1 MTEQTL
7 LRKIKTFPKAP
18 LRIPPSRVSLRRLF
32 PTSKCDRVANTETLK
47 PTSGRKSGKPTLRTI
62 ADLTGLAVTTVSR
75 ALSDDP
81 LINHETRKRI
91 AQVAAEIGYS
101 PDRAAQRLKTG
112 RTNVISVLLDPHE
125 EILGFGTSIM
135 LGITNALQGT
145 PYHLIVMPNFVKSS
159 NVEAVQYIV
168 RNNLADGL
176 IFTRTEPLDPRVRL
190 LIENDFP
197 FVTHGRTEFSTP
209 HPFVDYDNFAFAY
222 EAGKRLIAKGRNK
235 LTIILP
241 PTRLTFSQH
250 MRHGFMTAVREAGI
264 AYEIP
269 ETLDLDSPASAVRD
283 HFRDRARGDDPPDG
297 LICPGEVS
305 ALAAVTG
312 LLEAGSTL
320 GREYDI
326 VAKQTSRL
334 LTDIQPGVHTI
345 YEDLTVAGEHLG
357 RMLLKRIGGD
367 SGSSLQLLL
376 QPPFGT
382 DGTER

>member
-1 MTEQTL
+1 MADTDILKQIAGGR
-7 LRKIKTFPKAP
+7 RKT
-18 LRIPPSRVSLRRLF
+18 
-32 PTSKCDRVANTETLK
+32 
-47 PTSGRKSGKPTLRTI
+47 GKPTLRTI
-62 ADLTGLAVTTVSR
+62 AELTGLAVTTVSR

-81 LINHETRKRI
+81 LINHETRRRI

-135 LGITNALQGT
+135 LGITNALAGT

-176 IFTRTEPLDPRVRL
+176 IFTRTETLDPRVRL
-190 LIENDFP
+190 LLETDFP

-209 HPFVDYDNFAFAY
+209 HAFVDYDNFAFAY
-222 EAGKRLIAKGRNK
+222 EAARRLIAKGRNR

-241 PTRLTFSQH
+241 PARLTFSQH

-264 AYEIP
+264 AFEIP
-269 ETLDLDSPASAVRD
+269 ENLDLDSPASAVRD
-283 HFRDRARGDDPPDG
+283 HFRDCAGRGHPPDG

-305 ALAAVTG
+305 AMAAITG
-312 LLEAGSTL
+312 HYEAGRML

-334 LTDIQPGVHTI
+334 LSDIQPGVDTI
-345 YEDLTVAGEHLG
+345 YEDLTAAGEQLG
-357 RMLLKRIGGD
+357 RMLLRRIAGEAAGD
-367 SGSSLQLLL
+367 LQMLL
-376 QPPFGT
+376 QPPFGVV
-382 DGTER
+382 

>member
-1 MTEQTL
+1 M
-7 LRKIKTFPKAP
+7 A
-18 LRIPPSRVSLRRLF
+18 
-32 PTSKCDRVANTETLK
+32 DTETLK
-47 PTSGRKSGKPTLRTI
+47 PTAGRSRKSGKPTLRTI
-62 ADLTGLAVTTVSR
+62 ADLTGLVVTTVSR

-168 RNNLADGL
+168 RNKLADGL

-197 FVTHGRTEFSTP
+197 FITHGRTEFSMS

-222 EAGKRLIAKGRNK
+222 EAAKRLIAKGRRK

-241 PTRLTFSQH
+241 PPRLTFAQH

-269 ETLDLDSPASAVRD
+269 ADVDLDSPASAVRD
-283 HFRDRARGDDPPDG
+283 HFRNRDRQDDPPDG

-305 ALAAVTG
+305 AMAAVTG
-312 LLEAGSTL
+312 HSEAGRLL
-320 GREYDI
+320 GREFDI

-334 LTDIQPGVHTI
+334 LTDIQPGVDTI
-345 YEDLTVAGEHLG
+345 YEDLTAAGEHLG
-357 RMLLKRIGGD
+357 RMLLRRIGGEPA
-367 SGSSLQLLL
+367 GSLQLLL
-376 QPPFGT
+376 QPPFGVVGT
-382 DGTER
+382 DR

>member
-1 MTEQTL
+1 MSDT
-7 LRKIKTFPKAP
+7 KTIRPTAG
-18 LRIPPSRVSLRRLF
+18 RSR
-32 PTSKCDRVANTETLK
+32 ET
-47 PTSGRKSGKPTLRTI
+47 GKPTLRTI

-81 LINHETRKRI
+81 AINQDTRKRV
-91 AQVAAEIGYS
+91 AQMARDVGYA

-135 LGITNALQGT
+135 LGITQALQGT

-159 NVEAVQYIV
+159 NVEAVDYIV
-168 RNNLADGL
+168 RNRLADGL
-176 IFTRTEPLDPRVRL
+176 IFTRTETLDPRVRL

-197 FVTHGRTEFSTP
+197 FVTHGRTEFATP
-209 HPFVDYDNFAFAY
+209 HAYVDYDNFAFAY
-222 EAGKRLIAKGRNK
+222 EAARRLIARGRNK

-241 PTRLTFSQH
+241 SPRLTFGNH

-264 AYEIP
+264 AWEIP
-269 ETLDLDSPASAVRD
+269 ETVDLDSPAGAIRD
-283 HFRDRARGDDPPDG
+283 HFRARADEADAPDG

-305 ALAAVTG
+305 AMAAMTG
-312 LLEAGSTL
+312 LFEAGRML

-334 LTDIQPGVHTI
+334 LSDIQPGVDTI
-345 YEDLTVAGEHLG
+345 YEDLTAAGMELG
-357 RMLLKRIGGD
+357 RMLLRRIGGERASD
-367 SGSSLQLLL
+367 LQLLL
-376 QPPFGT
+376 QPPFGV
-382 DGTER
+382 DAPAVPKM

>member
-1 MTEQTL
+1 MTETD
-7 LRKIKTFPKAP
+7 RT
-18 LRIPPSRVSLRRLF
+18 RPSTGRR
-32 PTSKCDRVANTETLK
+32 RQ
-47 PTSGRKSGKPTLRTI
+47 SGKPTLRTI

-81 LINHETRKRI
+81 LINHETRRRI
-91 AQVAAEIGYS
+91 AKVAADIGYS

-135 LGITNALQGT
+135 LGITNALAGT

-190 LIENDFP
+190 LIESDFP

-209 HPFVDYDNFAFAY
+209 HAFVDYDNFAFAY
-222 EAGKRLIAKGRNK
+222 EAARRLISKGRSK

-241 PTRLTFSQH
+241 PPRLTFSQH

-264 AYEIP
+264 AFEIP
-269 ETLDLDSPASAVRD
+269 ESLDLDSPARAIRD
-283 HFRDRARGDDPPDG
+283 HFRTRASQDDAPDG

-305 ALAAVTG
+305 AMAAVTG
-312 LLEAGSTL
+312 HDEAGRML

-326 VAKQTSRL
+326 VAKQTSQL
-334 LTDIQPGVHTI
+334 LTDIQPGIDTI
-345 YEDLTVAGEHLG
+345 YEDLTAAGEQLG
-357 RMLLKRIGGD
+357 RMLLRRIAGESAG
-367 SGSSLQLLL
+367 SLQLLL
-376 QPPFGT
+376 QPPFGA
-382 DGTER
+382 GAER

>member
-1 MTEQTL
+1 
-7 LRKIKTFPKAP
+7 
-18 LRIPPSRVSLRRLF
+18 
-32 PTSKCDRVANTETLK
+32 VADPDIIK
-47 PTSGRKSGKPTLRTI
+47 PTAGRRRKSGKPTLRTI
-62 ADLTGLAVTTVSR
+62 ADLTSLAVATVSR

-81 LINHETRKRI
+81 LINHETRKRV
-91 AQVAAEIGYS
+91 AQVATEIGYS

-135 LGITNALQGT
+135 LGITNALAGT

-197 FVTHGRTEFSTP
+197 FITHGRTEFSTP
-209 HPFVDYDNFAFAY
+209 HPFVDYDNFVFAH
-222 EAGKRLIAKGRNK
+222 EAVRRLIAKGRRK

-241 PTRLTFSQH
+241 PPRLTFAQH

-264 AYEIP
+264 ACEIP
-269 ETLDLDSPASAVRD
+269 ESLDLDSPARAIRD
-283 HFRDRARGDDPPDG
+283 HFRDRSSQDDAPDG

-312 LLEAGSTL
+312 LFEAGRML

-326 VAKQTSRL
+326 VAKQTSQL
-334 LTDIQPGVHTI
+334 LTDIQPGVDTI
-345 YEDLTVAGEHLG
+345 YEDLTAAGEQLG
-357 RMLLKRIGGD
+357 RMLLRRIGGENA
-367 SGSSLQLLL
+367 GSLQLLL
-376 QPPFGT
+376 QPNFSAA
-382 DGTER
+382 GTER

>member
-1 MTEQTL
+1 MT
-7 LRKIKTFPKAP
+7 
-18 LRIPPSRVSLRRLF
+18 
-32 PTSKCDRVANTETLK
+32 DTETLIA
-47 PTSGRKSGKPTLRTI
+47 TAGRNRKSGKPTLRTI

-81 LINHETRKRI
+81 LINHETRKRV
-91 AQVAAEIGYS
+91 AQVASQIGYS

-135 LGITNALQGT
+135 LGITNAMQGT

-159 NVEAVQYIV
+159 NVEAVEYIV
-168 RNNLADGL
+168 RNKLADGL

-197 FVTHGRTEFSTP
+197 FITHGRTEFSTP
-209 HPFVDYDNFAFAY
+209 HPFVDYDNYSFAY
-222 EAGKRLIAKGRNK
+222 EAARRLIAKGRRK

-241 PTRLTFSQH
+241 PPRLTFSQH

-264 AYEIP
+264 GHEIP
-269 ETLDLDSPASAVRD
+269 EGVDLDSPARAVRD
-283 HFRDRARGDDPPDG
+283 HFRDRADRNDPPDG

-312 LLEAGSTL
+312 LFEAGRML

-326 VAKQTSRL
+326 VAKQTSQL
-334 LTDIQPGVHTI
+334 LTDIQPGVDTI
-345 YEDLTVAGEHLG
+345 YEDLTAAGEQLG
-357 RMLLKRIGGD
+357 RMLLRRIGGEN
-367 SGSSLQLLL
+367 GGSLQLLL
-376 QPPFGT
+376 QPPFGADRT
-382 DGTER
+382 DR

>member
-1 MTEQTL
+1 MADTD
-7 LRKIKTFPKAP
+7 I
-18 LRIPPSRVSLRRLF
+18 I
-32 PTSKCDRVANTETLK
+32 K
-47 PTSGRKSGKPTLRTI
+47 PTPDRGRKSGKPTLRTI
-62 ADLTGLAVTTVSR
+62 ADLTGLAVATVSR

-135 LGITNALQGT
+135 LGITNALAGT

-197 FVTHGRTEFSTP
+197 FITHGRTEFSTP
-209 HPFVDYDNFAFAY
+209 HPFADYDNFAFAH
-222 EAGKRLIAKGRNK
+222 EAARRLIAKGRRK

-241 PTRLTFSQH
+241 PPRLTFAQH

-269 ETLDLDSPASAVRD
+269 EELDLDSPARAVRD
-283 HFRDRARGDDPPDG
+283 HFRDRCRQADAPDG

-305 ALAAVTG
+305 AMAAITG
-312 LLEAGSTL
+312 LSEAGRML

-334 LTDIQPGVHTI
+334 LTDIQPGVDTI
-345 YEDLTVAGEHLG
+345 YEDLTAAGEQLG
-357 RMLLKRIGGD
+357 RMLLKRIGGE
-367 SGSSLQLLL
+367 SARSLQLLL
-376 QPPFGT
+376 QPPFGA
-382 DGTER
+382 GAER

>member
-1 MTEQTL
+1 MADTD
-7 LRKIKTFPKAP
+7 I
-18 LRIPPSRVSLRRLF
+18 I
-32 PTSKCDRVANTETLK
+32 K
-47 PTSGRKSGKPTLRTI
+47 PTAGRGRKSGKPTLRTI
-62 ADLTGLAVTTVSR
+62 ADLTGLAVATVSR

-81 LINHETRKRI
+81 LINHETRKRV

-168 RNNLADGL
+168 RNKLADGL

-197 FVTHGRTEFSTP
+197 FITHGRTEFSTP
-209 HPFVDYDNFAFAY
+209 HPFVDYDNFAFAQ
-222 EAGKRLIAKGRNK
+222 EAARRLIAKGRRK

-241 PTRLTFSQH
+241 PPRLTFAQH

-269 ETLDLDSPASAVRD
+269 EELDLDSPASAVRD
-283 HFRDRARGDDPPDG
+283 HFRDRSSKGDAPDG

-305 ALAAVTG
+305 AMAAITG
-312 LLEAGSTL
+312 HHEAGRML

-334 LTDIQPGVHTI
+334 LTDIQPGVDTI
-345 YEDLTVAGEHLG
+345 YEDLTAAGEQLG
-357 RMLLKRIGGD
+357 RLLLKRIGGE
-367 SGSSLQLLL
+367 SARGLQLLL
-376 QPPFGT
+376 PPPFGA
-382 DGTER
+382 GER

>member
-1 MTEQTL
+1 VSSIE
-7 LRKIKTFPKAP
+7 AP
-18 LRIPPSRVSLRRLF
+18 PPAPGKS
-32 PTSKCDRVANTETLK
+32 
-47 PTSGRKSGKPTLRTI
+47 RKSSKPTLRTI

-81 LINHETRKRI
+81 VINRDTRRRVH
-91 AQVAAEIGYS
+91 QVAAEVGYS

-135 LGITNALQGT
+135 LGLTNALAGT
-145 PYHLIVMPNFVKSS
+145 AYHLIVMPNFVKSS
-159 NVEAVQYIV
+159 NVEAVEYIV

-190 LIENDFP
+190 LLESDYP
-197 FVTHGRTEFSTP
+197 FVTHGRTEFTTS

-222 EAGKRLIAKGRNK
+222 EATRRLIAKGRQR

-241 PTRLTFSQH
+241 PKRLTFCQH
-250 MRHGFMTAVREAGI
+250 MQHGFMTAVREAGI

-269 ETLDLDSPASAVRD
+269 DGIDLDSHAGAVRD
-283 HFRDRARGDDPPDG
+283 HFRIRMGGENPPDG

-305 ALAAVTG
+305 AMAAITG
-312 LLEAGSTL
+312 LSEAGRVL
-320 GREYDI
+320 GREYDV

-334 LTDIQPGVHTI
+334 LSDIQPGVETI
-345 YEDLTVAGEHLG
+345 YEDLTAAGEQLG
-357 RMLLKRIGGD
+357 HMLLKRIAGEPRDG
-367 SGSSLQLLL
+367 LHLL
-376 QPPFGT
+376 QPPQLNFDTG
-382 DGTER
+382 RSA

>member
-1 MTEQTL
+1 MAD
-7 LRKIKTFPKAP
+7 I
-18 LRIPPSRVSLRRLF
+18 
-32 PTSKCDRVANTETLK
+32 ETLK
-47 PTSGRKSGKPTLRTI
+47 PKTGRGRKSGKPTLRTI
-62 ADLTGLAVTTVSR
+62 ADLTGLAVTTISR
-75 ALSDDP
+75 ALSGDP

-176 IFTRTEPLDPRVRL
+176 IFTRTETLDPRVRL

-241 PTRLTFSQH
+241 PARLTFSQH

-269 ETLDLDSPASAVRD
+269 EGLDLDSPASAVRD
-283 HFRDRARGDDPPDG
+283 HFHDRARRDDPPDG

-312 LLEAGSTL
+312 LFEAGSML
-320 GREYDI
+320 GKEYNI

-334 LTDIQPGVHTI
+334 LTDIQPGVDTI
-345 YEDLTVAGEHLG
+345 YEDLTAAGEHLG
-357 RMLLKRIGGD
+357 RMLLKRVGGEAA
-367 SGSSLQLLL
+367 SSLQLLL